1 MSMDPEDDAN
11 RNDELPRQGFLTAMP
26 KRSIYRVILLLAML
40 VGILYLRQKT
50 GSISGCMANSLAPAV
65 VPTRSSAPVKAHL
78 MVSPEPLEKSR

>member
-1 MSMDPEDDAN
+1 MDPEDDAN

-40 VGILYLRQKT
+40 AGILYLRQKT

-65 VPTRSSAPVKAHL
+65 APIRSSGPVKARV
-78 MVSPEPLEKSR
+78 MVSPDLQEKSR

>member
-1 MSMDPEDDAN
+1 MDPEDDPN

-40 VGILYLRQKT
+40 AGILYLRQKT

-65 VPTRSSAPVKAHL
+65 APTRSSDPFKVRV
-78 MVSPEPLEKSR
+78 MVSPDSLEKSH